1 MTDRLGDL
9 IMPRLVE
16 PTPDAI
22 AEASR
27 LLERGQLVVFPTETV
42 YGLGADTRNAEAVQ
56 KIYALKG
63 RPADNPLIAHVYDD
77 EQARPI
83 VARWDDRCAA
93 LSQRFW
99 PGPLTLVLDRAE
111 IVDPAATAGLDTIAV
126 RAPRHVVAR
135 ALLHTFGR
143 SISAP
148 SANRSGRVSPT
159 SAQHVIDDF
168 PEADELL
175 VLDGGLCQIGIEST
189 VLEMT
194 GPILRVL
201 RPGAITVEQL
211 REVLGEVEAP
221 QITRQQ
227 ASPGTTLRH
236 YAPQIPAELVDTAQL
251 AQRLAAGAPAA
262 VLCFDPE
269 SVKPPHVAVS
279 MPRSAEPYAARLY
292 DALRIA
298 DVSGLSRILIEWP
311 QETHGQWASIL
322 DRLRR
327 ATGRGDI
334 VNEDH

>member
-1 MTDRLGDL
+1 MTDRLGDS

-16 PTPDAI
+16 PTSDAI

-63 RPADNPLIAHVYDD
+63 RPADNPLIAHVLDD
-77 EQARPI
+77 VQARRI
-83 VARWDDRCAA
+83 VTKWDDRCAL
-93 LSQRFW
+93 LSERFW
-99 PGPLTLVLDRAE
+99 PGPLTLVLGRAK
-111 IVDPAATAGLDTIAV
+111 IIDPAATAGLDTIAV

-135 ALLHTFGR
+135 ALLHAFGQ

-168 PEADELL
+168 PQADELL
-175 VLDGGLCQIGIEST
+175 VLDGGACQIGIEST

-194 GPILRVL
+194 GPIPRVL

-221 QITRQQ
+221 QITTQQ
-227 ASPGTTLRH
+227 ASPGTTPRH
-236 YAPQIPAELVDTAQL
+236 YAPQIPAELVDAAQL

-292 DALRIA
+292 DALRTA
-298 DVSGLSRILIEWP
+298 DATGVSRIIIEQP
-311 QETHGQWASIL
+311 QETHGQWAAIH

-327 ATGRGDI
+327 ATGHADLDGNDQ
-334 VNEDH
+334 

>member
-1 MTDRLGDL
+1 MTDRLLDS

-42 YGLGADTRNAEAVQ
+42 YGLGGDTRNVEAIR

-83 VARWDDRCAA
+83 VRRWDDRCAV
-93 LSQRFW
+93 LSQHFW
-99 PGPLTLVLDRAE
+99 PGPLTLVLGRAE
-111 IVDPAATAGLDTIAV
+111 IVDPAATAGLDTIAA
-126 RAPRHVVAR
+126 RAPQHVAAR
-135 ALLHTFGR
+135 ALLQAFGR

-159 SAQHVIDDF
+159 SAQHVLADF
-168 PEADELL
+168 PEADDLM
-175 VLDGGLCQIGIEST
+175 VLDGGACEIGIEST

-194 GPILRVL
+194 GPIPRVL
-201 RPGAITVEQL
+201 RPGAITVERL
-211 REVLGEVEAP
+211 RKVLGDVEAP
-221 QITRQQ
+221 QITTQLP
-227 ASPGTTLRH
+227 SPGTTLRH
-236 YAPQIPAELVDTAQL
+236 YAPHTPAELVDAAQL

-262 VLCFDPE
+262 VLCFDPA
-269 SVKPPHVAVS
+269 SVKPPHVPVP

-298 DVSGLSRILIEWP
+298 DASGLSRILIEQP
-311 QETHGQWASIL
+311 PETHGQWTAIF

-327 ATGRGDI
+327 ATRQVDLAD
-334 VNEDH
+334 NDQ

>member
-1 MTDRLGDL
+1 MADRLLDL

-16 PTPDAI
+16 PTRDAI

-42 YGLGADTRNAEAVQ
+42 YGLGADTRSVEAIQ

-63 RPADNPLIAHVYDD
+63 RPADNPLIAHVYDV
-77 EQARPI
+77 EQARAI
-83 VARWDDRCAA
+83 VVHWDDRCDV

-111 IVDPAATAGLDTIAV
+111 SIDPAATAGLDTIAV

-135 ALLHTFGR
+135 ALLHAFGR

-159 SAQHVIDDF
+159 SAQHVVDDF

-175 VLDGGLCQIGIEST
+175 VLDGGPCQIGIEST
-189 VLEMT
+189 VLQMT
-194 GPILRVL
+194 GPTPRVL

-211 REVLGEVEAP
+211 REVLGEVEAQ
-221 QITRQQ
+221 QIISQQ
-227 ASPGTTLRH
+227 ASPGTTHRH
-236 YAPQIPAELVDTAQL
+236 YAPQTPAELVDAAQL
-251 AQRLAAGAPAA
+251 AQSLAAGTPAA

-292 DALRIA
+292 DALRNA
-298 DVSGLSRILIEWP
+298 DESGLSRILIEQP
-311 QETHGQWASIL
+311 QETHGQWAAIF
-322 DRLRR
+322 DRLCR
-327 ATGRGDI
+327 ATKQAGVGGD
-334 VNEDH
+334 DH